1 MGEYSLVKIVKS
13 TKPEKKLMA
22 VFKNKKTGREKTVHF
37 GDATMSDYTKHK
49 DKDRRENYRSRHKK
63 DLNTG
68 DPTRAG
74 FLSYYILW
82 GSDTSQRES
91 IKAYKERF
99 FPSSVKSPS
108 RSVKSPSRSVKSPS
122 RSVKSPSRSVKS
134 PSRSVKS
141 PSRSVKS
148 PSRSVKSPLS
158 SVKSPKGLKRWFAE
172 EWVDEKGLP
181 CGSSKNKETKKCRP
195 KKRISEGTPVTWGEM
210 SPSQKSKAVKEKKQ
224 VGMGRKASPIK
235 KKSVSSPKKSG
246 TKLCARGKKTA
257 QEVFDVYP
265 SAYANG
271 YAVQVCKGKK
281 KDYNGEKKC
290 SPPYC

>member
-49 DKDRRENYRSRHKK
+49 DKDRRENYRSRHEK

-68 DPTRAG
+68 DPMRAG

-82 GSDTSQRES
+82 GSSTSQRES
-91 IKAYKERF
+91 IKAYKKRF
-99 FPSSVKSPS
+99 FPSSVKSPM
-108 RSVKSPSRSVKSPS
+108 RSVKSPSRSLKSPT
-122 RSVKSPSRSVKS
+122 RSVKSPTR
-134 PSRSVKS
+134 
-141 PSRSVKS
+141 
-148 PSRSVKSPLS
+148 

-210 SPSQKSKAVKEKKQ
+210 SPSQKNRAVKEKKQ

-281 KDYNGEKKC
+281 KDYNGNKKC